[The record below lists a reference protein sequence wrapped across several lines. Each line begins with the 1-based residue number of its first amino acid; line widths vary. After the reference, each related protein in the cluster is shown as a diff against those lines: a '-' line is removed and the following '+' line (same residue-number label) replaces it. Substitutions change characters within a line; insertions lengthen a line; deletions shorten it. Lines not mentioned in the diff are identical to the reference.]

1 MLRSFSILLIG
12 LIGLIPGS
20 SFGSSS
26 VCSNP
31 ARARVLARAT
41 IFLPSDNIG
50 TLEHRF
56 AIIAPKIGMS
66 TWGTGLD
73 ERGKIL
79 AQTLGLQSPKVSV
92 SIQADW
98 KPGQRAA
105 LLSIERTC
113 IDDTLEPWRGYW
125 WGLIGRLESAGYRV
139 TPRA

>member
-1 MLRSFSILLIG
+1 MPRSVSILLIG

-20 SFGSSS
+20 SFGFSS

-79 AQTLGLQSPKVSV
+79 VNVVFIGVYLCCTWRYECRERRMRRSDRLSALQQSYE
-92 SIQADW
+92 I
-98 KPGQRAA
+98 
-105 LLSIERTC
+105 
-113 IDDTLEPWRGYW
+113 
-125 WGLIGRLESAGYRV
+125 
-139 TPRA
+139 